1 MTVCAALVAGEARS
15 AGLVSV
21 PTTCTQVLTPSQV
34 LGEAVRRGERAD
46 VAKAVDSFATDP
58 GARRLARLRMGV
70 GFGARAHAV
79 SERGHRSDVPYMVTL
94 TYRGVDDWKPD
105 HITQALRA
113 VRMWASRLGF
123 KLRYV
128 WVAEMQKRGAIHYH
142 LCIWLPRGVR
152 MPKWDNRGWWPYGM
166 TQRVIA
172 RNAIGYLLKYLS
184 KGSDLAF
191 PKGARVYSV
200 GGLEH
205 SLRRARR
212 WLSLPAFVQRLSDTA
227 DAWKRAEGGGWL
239 DPTGRHWA
247 SEFRQV
253 LVGGVRYLQRLGTH
267 PGIDGFTP
275 AGPFSWFPGFSGVV
289 HP

>member
-1 MTVCAALVAGEARS
+1 MSEARS

-21 PTTCTQVLTPSQV
+21 PTTCTAGLTPRQA
-34 LGEAVRRGERAD
+34 LAEAVVRGERSELAL
-46 VAKAVDSFATDP
+46 AVDAFVTDP
-58 GARRLARLRMGV
+58 SARRLARLRMSV

-79 SERGHRSDVPYMVTL
+79 SERGHRSDTPYMVTL
-94 TYRGVDDWKPD
+94 TYRGVSDWKPD

-113 VRMWASRLGF
+113 ARAWADRQGF

-152 MPKWDNRGWWPYGM
+152 MPKWDVRGWWPWGM
-166 TQRVIA
+166 SQRVIA
-172 RNAIGYLLKYLS
+172 RNAVGYLLKYLS
-184 KGSDLAF
+184 KGTDLAF
-191 PKGARVYSV
+191 PKGARIYSV

-212 WLSLPAFVQRLSDTA
+212 WLSLPSFVQRHSDTLDNWRRA
-227 DAWKRAEGGGWL
+227 DGGGWL
-239 DPTGRHWA
+239 SPSGGHWP

-253 LVGGVRYLQRLGTH
+253 FVGGLRYIQRVREYVRG
-267 PGIDGFTP
+267 DGFDP
-275 AGPFSWFPGFSGVV
+275 SGPFSWFPGFAGVV